1 MRTAY
6 KPTYSFLLLLVALIL
21 INTVLARFAVLGI
34 PLGGAKGV
42 SNLFI
47 AIAAMI
53 LFTLW
58 FGAYGAVAAY
68 IGGFIGAG
76 VLSGI
81 SPEASV
87 YFALADLWQVLIPL
101 VALRMLNVDLGL
113 TGRRD
118 IICFVAFGI
127 LINNAFGAL
136 WGAVSLALGNVI
148 AWTEVIPTM
157 TGWFIGN
164 VVVTALVVP
173 LALRYGTPYIQKS
186 KIFVRNYWY

>member
-6 KPTYSFLLLLVALIL
+6 KPTYSFLILLVALIL

-34 PLGGAKGV
+34 PLGGANGV
-42 SNLFI
+42 STLFI
-47 AIAAMI
+47 AVAAMI

-81 SPEASV
+81 SPEVSV

-101 VALRMLNVDLGL
+101 VALRMLTVDLSL
-113 TGRRD
+113 IRRRD
-118 IICFVAFGI
+118 IICFAAFGI
-127 LINNAFGAL
+127 VINNAFGAL
-136 WGAVSLALGNVI
+136 WGAVSLAIGNVI
-148 AWTEVIPTM
+148 LWTEIVPTM

-164 VVVTALVVP
+164 VIVTALVVP
-173 LALRYGTPYIQKS
+173 LALRYGTQYIQKS
-186 KIFVRNYWY
+186 KIFVRNYWD

>member
-1 MRTAY
+1 MRTAH

-47 AIAAMI
+47 AVAAMI

-58 FGAYGAVAAY
+58 FGAYGAIAAY
-68 IGGFIGAG
+68 VGGFIGAG

-81 SPEASV
+81 SPEVSV

-101 VALRMLNVDLGL
+101 VALRMLNVDLSL
-113 TGRRD
+113 TRRRD
-118 IICFVAFGI
+118 IIWFAAFGI

-148 AWTEVIPTM
+148 VWTEVIPTM

-164 VVVTALVVP
+164 VVLTALVVP